1 MAATLERVAEPRI
14 DCSPEEWA
22 LRVDLACAYRVVAHM
37 GWHQMIYNHLT
48 ARVPGPGHQFL
59 INPFGLMYREVTASN
74 LIKIDAEGNKLS
86 PSPHPVLQA
95 GFIVHRSVHMNR
107 PDVGAVMHSH
117 SLAGV
122 AVACQAEGLLP
133 LNLTSM
139 VFTDRIAYHDLE
151 GITIE
156 TDECDRMAASLG
168 DKNAMILRNHGL
180 LTCGATVADAF
191 AELYFLE
198 TACQQQ
204 IAAQGAGARLN
215 MPPMDMARKTAEQRV
230 RGNRGENNRV
240 AEQNAVLFAAMRRWM
255 EDISPGFDQ

>member
-1 MAATLERVAEPRI
+1 MTATLKRVAEPRI

-22 LRVDLACAYRVVAHM
+22 TRVDLACAYRLVAHF
-37 GWHQMIYNHLT
+37 GWHQLIYNHLT

-59 INPFGLMYREVTASN
+59 INPFGLMYREITASN
-74 LIKIDAEGNKLS
+74 LVKIDSEGNKLS
-86 PSPHPVLQA
+86 PSPYPILQA
-95 GFIVHRSVHMNR
+95 GFVVHRSVHMNR
-107 PDVGAVMHSH
+107 PDAGAVMHSH
-117 SLAGV
+117 SVAGV

-139 VFTDRIAYHDLE
+139 VFTDRVAYHDVE
-151 GITIE
+151 GIAINM
-156 TDECDRMAASLG
+156 DECDRLAASLG

-180 LTCGATVADAF
+180 LTCGPTVADAF

-215 MPPMDMARKTAEQRV
+215 MPSMDLARKTAEMRI

-240 AEQNAVLFAAMRRWM
+240 AEQNAILFAAMRRWM
-255 EDISPGFDQ
+255 EEVSPGFDQ